1 LCADAVGLEGGFCFL
16 YLPCILVSL
25 AVVNRTSRQTRK
37 FLMSVQDIVDV
48 IVAFVREHEA
58 WAGPVAFLVAFLE
71 SFCFLSILWPGTAIL
86 VGISALLA
94 RSGVE
99 SSVLWPAIVW
109 AGVGGSLGYALSYW
123 IGYYFKD
130 GIKEIWP
137 FSRNPEMVER
147 GQAFFQRWGAV
158 GVFFGHFFG
167 PVRAIIPVIAGM
179 YAVPQWQFQLANIL
193 SAFIWAAGVIAPTY
207 FGLNYILG

>member
-1 LCADAVGLEGGFCFL
+1 MCADAVGLEGGFSFL
-16 YLPCILVSL
+16 YLPSILVSL
-25 AVVNRTSRQTRK
+25 TVVNRTSRQTRK

-99 SSVLWPAIVW
+99 TSVLWPAIVW

-137 FSRNPEMVER
+137 FSRNPAMVER
-147 GQAFFQRWGAV
+147 GQTFFQRWGAV

-207 FGLNYILG
+207 FGLNYLLG

>member
-16 YLPCILVSL
+16 YLPSILVSL
-25 AVVNRTSRQTRK
+25 TVVNRTSRQTRK
-37 FLMSVQDIVDV
+37 FLMNVQDIVDV

-99 SSVLWPAIVW
+99 TSVLWPAIVW

-137 FSRNPEMVER
+137 FSRNPAMVER
-147 GQAFFQRWGAV
+147 GQTFFQRWGAV

-207 FGLNYILG
+207 FGLNYLLG

>member
-1 LCADAVGLEGGFCFL
+1 MCADAVGLEGGFSFL
-16 YLPCILVSL
+16 YLPSILVSL
-25 AVVNRTSRQTRK
+25 TVVNRTSRQTRK

-99 SSVLWPAIVW
+99 TSVLWPAIVW

-137 FSRNPEMVER
+137 FSRNPAMVER
-147 GQAFFQRWGAV
+147 GQTFFQRWGAV

>member
-1 LCADAVGLEGGFCFL
+1 
-16 YLPCILVSL
+16 
-25 AVVNRTSRQTRK
+25 
-37 FLMSVQDIVDV
+37 MSVQDIVDV

-99 SSVLWPAIVW
+99 TSVLWPAIVW